1 MNITQLRQ
9 QTLSALGFESLN
21 NMQEEM
27 LKEAVSAQN
36 ILLLSPTGSGKTVA
50 FLLPLVAR
58 MSEGKSALIIVPSRE
73 LAIQINDVYHK
84 LKTGIRSICCYGG
97 HDIKK
102 EIDALSSIRDNEA
115 FLLIAT
121 SGRFKDHIERGNI
134 KTDKISTVILDEYD
148 KSLELGFED
157 EVRFIIEQL
166 QNRDQMVLTS
176 ATHAVPL
183 SPWLNFR
190 NYKQLDYL
198 PKTVKGKDDEE
209 SAKYSLSDK
218 LEIYQ
223 VKSPVADK
231 LDTLVELLCSLD
243 DDAQIIVFSNYRE
256 SSERISHYLS
266 DKGIENSLYHG
277 GLEQDMREKALA
289 RFRGNSLRI
298 LVSTDLAA
306 RGLDIPDVAH
316 IIHYH
321 LPSDEETFVHRNG
334 RTARAGNTG
343 SSYLIV
349 GPNEF
354 VPAYLSTE
362 PKFFR
367 LKPNMKF
374 REASYVTIYIGRGK
388 KDKISKGDVLGFFTK
403 NAGIDG
409 KKIGRIDIYDKCAYC
424 SMARDVAQSVVE
436 KVKGLKI
443 KGEKTHYLIVRN

>member
-84 LKTGIRSICCYGG
+84 LKTGIRSVCCYGG
-97 HDIKK
+97 HDLKK
-102 EIDALSSIRDNEA
+102 EIDSLSSIRDNES

-198 PKTVKGKDDEE
+198 PKTAKGKNDEE

-321 LPSDEETFVHRNG
+321 LPADEETFVHRNG

-343 SSYLIV
+343 ASYLIV

-367 LKPNMKF
+367 LKPNMTF

-443 KGEKTHYLIVRN
+443 KGEKTHYLIVR